1 MQLMN
6 SKSKTCNME
15 RRELLRMIAL
25 VTGGVVIGG
34 EVFLSGCKSKTNE
47 AISFSEKTIALLDEI
62 GETILP
68 RTKTPGAK
76 DADIGKFIQTMVTDC
91 YYANDQQ
98 IFMKGLDELQQES
111 KQQFSKEF
119 MDCTGEQ
126 RTELIKKF
134 DSMAKEYNNKK
145 FAYDAERNNKT
156 KGTLQYKKDEMPN
169 HWFTMVKQLT
179 MLGFFTSKQGAS
191 EALRYIAVPGKY
203 EGDLHYVKGDR
214 AIYPC
219 Y

>member
-1 MQLMN
+1 
-6 SKSKTCNME
+6 ME

-25 VTGGVVIGG
+25 ATGAVMVGG
-34 EVFLSGCKSKTNE
+34 EVFLSGCKNKTNE
-47 AISFSEKTIALLDEI
+47 TISFSKKTIALLDEI

-76 DADIGKFIQTMVTDC
+76 DAAIGKFIQAIVTDC
-91 YYANDQQ
+91 YFPADQK
-98 IFMKGLDELQQES
+98 IFMKGLDELQQQS
-111 KQQFSKEF
+111 KQRFSKNF
-119 MDCTGEQ
+119 MDCTAEQ
-126 RTELIKKF
+126 KMELIKKY
-134 DSMAKEYNNKK
+134 DSVAKEYNNEK

-179 MLGFFTSKQGAS
+179 LLGFFTSKQGAS

-203 EGDLHYVKGDR
+203 EGDVPYVKGDR

>member
-1 MQLMN
+1 
-6 SKSKTCNME
+6 ME

-25 VTGGVVIGG
+25 ATGAAMVGG
-34 EVFLSGCKSKTNE
+34 DVLLSGCKSNSNE
-47 AISFSEKTIALLDEI
+47 SISFSGKTIALLDEI

-76 DADIGKFIQTMVTDC
+76 DVAIGKFMQTMVTDC

-98 IFMKGLDELQQES
+98 LFMNGLDELQQQS
-111 KQQFSKEF
+111 KQQFSKSF
-119 MDCTGEQ
+119 MDCSTEQ
-126 RTELIKKF
+126 KTELIKKF
-134 DSMAKEYNNKK
+134 DSAAKEYNNKK

-156 KGTLQYKKDEMPN
+156 KGTLQYRKDEMPN

-203 EGDLHYVKGDR
+203 EGDVPYVKGGR